1 MQPLNDGS
9 QLPDVSRPRV
19 PHQALDGL
27 RVEIKCG
34 GAVNPAEFFIELK
47 DEISDLVSSL
57 PQGWHF
63 HSDDIESIQQVFA
76 E

>member
-1 MQPLNDGS
+1 MPDQAFDGFWMK
-9 QLPDVSRPRV
+9 
-19 PHQALDGL
+19 
-27 RVEIKCG
+27 IKG
-34 GAVNPAEFFIELK
+34 RGAVNPAEFFIELK